1 VRIGTFHPAA
11 GDSLVQAIRI
21 VPEVEGDAVRVK
33 VSTMY
38 GERLFDKELLV
49 ATYLLTIDDKVRVD
63 ELKKYGIQ
71 PFALRLIKV
80 FPSTAN
86 LPTVVTHA
94 PSISA
99 LSVQPND
106 SSIPSVTV
114 KLRNLSY
121 KEIVA
126 IGVKVFAGDKIRT
139 NGVPR
144 GNEGHNL
151 IEAGG
156 LYDYPVR
163 IAQVAQAGPNGYVP
177 VSAPNQKVLITAVLF
192 RDGTFEGDAEM
203 ASRAAG
209 YNLGAK
215 IMLGKMLPIFDQA
228 LAAGDA
234 NPIAVLE
241 ELRSRVSALTADVDP
256 KVAEELAGKFP
267 SLSTEEAGGLKNII
281 DIGSGGIKTDMLK
294 SLDADKV
301 LPSDQTSKD
310 SFHVLLSR
318 IREGIKD
325 WQERL

>member
-1 VRIGTFHPAA
+1 
-11 GDSLVQAIRI
+11 
-21 VPEVEGDAVRVK
+21 
-33 VSTMY
+33 
-38 GERLFDKELLV
+38 
-49 ATYLLTIDDKVRVD
+49 
-63 ELKKYGIQ
+63 
-71 PFALRLIKV
+71 
-80 FPSTAN
+80 
-86 LPTVVTHA
+86 
-94 PSISA
+94 
-99 LSVQPND
+99 
-106 SSIPSVTV
+106 
-114 KLRNLSY
+114 
-121 KEIVA
+121 
-126 IGVKVFAGDKIRT
+126 
-139 NGVPR
+139 
-144 GNEGHNL
+144 L

-163 IAQVAQAGPNGYVP
+163 IAQVAQAGPNGYLP
-177 VSAPNQKVLITAVLF
+177 VSAPNQKILITAVLF

-215 IMLGKMLPIFDQA
+215 VMLGKMLPIFDQA

-241 ELRSRVSALTADVDP
+241 DLRSRVSALTADVDP

-281 DIGSGGIKTDMLK
+281 DNGSGGIKTDMLK

-318 IREGIKD
+318 IRDGIKD
-325 WQERL
+325 WHERL